1 KLAGGGR
8 AHVISEPALLFDDRR
23 AFEATAS
30 ALTCVE
36 FGSRYA
42 LAPDHVFE
50 FSSGAQPSFNKN
62 FELLVRDLE
71 GHQER
76 GYRSFIA
83 SDLPHHLDKL
93 KGVIEGISTFT
104 TFTPLEL
111 SLRQGFIDN
120 GMKVVCYTDHQI
132 FERFHHYKSREKFSK
147 SKALTLRELQTLQ
160 PGDFVTH
167 IDYGIAKFAGL

>member
-1 KLAGGGR
+1 VDSIRSFDPVSQISVNDFPRLNIVPNLKSASMPADRQSFLTFAPAGSVLWVKDFQLTADVVQKSFDKARESFDKLAGGGR

-62 FELLVRDLE
+62 FELL
-71 GHQER
+71 
-76 GYRSFIA
+76 
-83 SDLPHHLDKL
+83 
-93 KGVIEGISTFT
+93 
-104 TFTPLEL
+104 
-111 SLRQGFIDN
+111 
-120 GMKVVCYTDHQI
+120 
-132 FERFHHYKSREKFSK
+132 
-147 SKALTLRELQTLQ
+147 
-160 PGDFVTH
+160 
-167 IDYGIAKFAGL
+167 